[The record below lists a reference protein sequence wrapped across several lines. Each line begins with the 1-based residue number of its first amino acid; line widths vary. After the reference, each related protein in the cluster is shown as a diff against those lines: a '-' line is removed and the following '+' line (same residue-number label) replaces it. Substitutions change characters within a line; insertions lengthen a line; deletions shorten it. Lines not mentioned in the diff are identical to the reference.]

1 MTTPIL
7 STPHITELEALLVE
21 LQSAHERLITAAEA
35 QRAAVRTADPDLVA
49 QCSND
54 QSQVL
59 RDITKL
65 EERRR
70 ALVAALT
77 AGFPKRAPGQGPIT
91 LSELAK
97 MTPEPHRTRLVE
109 LAANVRKTVERAAE
123 RQRTLRAA
131 TASLLAHMEGLM
143 RQVAQRLSHAGTYGR
158 RGMIDSVPA
167 VVSGLDLVT

>member
-1 MTTPIL
+1 MHVPNL
-7 STPHITELEALLVE
+7 SNGHITELETLLAD
-21 LQSAHERLITAAEA
+21 LYTAHEKLSLAADA
-35 QRAAVRTADPDLVA
+35 QREAVRRADPALVNR
-49 QCSND
+49 CTEE
-54 QSQVL
+54 QSELL
-59 RDITKL
+59 REIAGL

-70 ALVAALT
+70 ALVAAMT
-77 AGFPKRAPGQGPIT
+77 AGFPRRAPGQGPIT

-109 LAANVRKTVERAAE
+109 LAAQVRAAVERAAD
-123 RQRTLRAA
+123 RQQTLKAA